1 MSAGKVAV
9 ITGGAGGLGQALA
22 GALRAKGWS
31 IAIID
36 LPGPELDAAG
46 EAERT
51 RCYRCDLTDESQIAL
66 ACADICTDHPAIDL
80 VIHNA
85 GITQIGPFAE
95 LPLATHRKVFE
106 VNYFGA
112 VQVVS
117 ALLQAVRKARGVH
130 VAISSVA
137 GFAPLYRR
145 CAYAA
150 SKHALEGF
158 FKSLRTEEKAHG
170 VDVLI
175 AAPSFIATNIGRPD
189 VRVGGIARPG
199 SAEDGVDY
207 MRADDAARI
216 ILAGIEHRRTMIP
229 VGRIARAAWLINRL
243 SPSLYARLMER
254 RMSGK
259 RQSGREPPKS

>member
-22 GALRAKGWS
+22 GALWAKGWS

-36 LPGPELDAAG
+36 LPGPELDGAG

-51 RCYRCDLTDESQIAL
+51 RCYACDLTDESQIASTCGSI
-66 ACADICTDHPAIDL
+66 CADHPAIDL

-95 LPLATHRKVFE
+95 LALETHRKVFE

-112 VQVVS
+112 VQVTS
-117 ALLQAVRKARGVH
+117 ALLQAVRKAKGVH

-137 GFAPLYRR
+137 GFAPLYQR

-150 SKHALEGF
+150 SKHAVEGF
-158 FKSLRTEEKAHG
+158 FKSLRTEEKAYG

-175 AAPSFIATNIGRPD
+175 VAPSFIATNIGRPD
-189 VRVGGIARPG
+189 VRAGGIARPG
-199 SAEDGVDY
+199 SAEGGIDY

-216 ILAGIEHRRTMIP
+216 ILAGIERRRTIIP
-229 VGRIARAAWLINRL
+229 VGRVARAAWLINRL
-243 SPSLYARLMER
+243 WPSLYERLMER
-254 RMSGK
+254 RMIGK
-259 RQSGREPPKS
+259 KRM

>member
-1 MSAGKVAV
+1 M

-22 GALRAKGWS
+22 AALRGKGWS

-36 LPGPELDAAG
+36 LPGAELDAAG
-46 EAERT
+46 EADRT
-51 RCYRCDLTDESQIAL
+51 RCYPCDLTDESQIASV
-66 ACADICTDHPAIDL
+66 CASICADHPAIDL

-95 LPLATHRKVFE
+95 LPLETHRKVFE

-112 VQVVS
+112 VQVAS
-117 ALLQAVRKARGVH
+117 ALLRAVRKAKGVH
-130 VAISSVA
+130 VAVSSVA
-137 GFAPLYRR
+137 GFSPLYRR

-158 FKSLRTEEKAHG
+158 FKSLGAEEKAYG

-189 VRVGGIARPG
+189 SRAGGIARPG

-207 MRADDAARI
+207 MPADDAARI
-216 ILAGIEHRRTMIP
+216 ILAGIERRRAMIP
-229 VGRIARAAWLINRL
+229 VGRVARAAWLINRL

-254 RMSGK
+254 RMMG
-259 RQSGREPPKS
+259 EPGT